1 MTVSQQLTQ
10 DMKDAMRA
18 RDAMRLES
26 IRFILSKVKNF
37 EIDKPS
43 HEAATDAEV
52 QQLVRKLVKD
62 SEEAVTQYT
71 TGGRQDLVDSENA
84 KIAVY
89 KNYLPQQLSDDE
101 VRQLIAAARSANPD
115 MAQGP
120 LTGQVLKA
128 AQGKTDGATVG
139 RLLRE

>member
-1 MTVSQQLTQ
+1 MTVSQQLIQ

-18 RDAMRLES
+18 REAMQLES

-37 EIDKPS
+37 EIDKPNR
-43 HEAATDAEV
+43 EPATDDEI
-52 QQLVRKLVKD
+52 QQIVRKLVKD
-62 SEEAVTQYT
+62 TQEAIAQYQ
-71 TGGRQDLVDSENA
+71 TGGRQDLVDSETA

-101 VRQLIAAARSANPD
+101 VRALIISAKTANPD
-115 MAQGP
+115 LAQGP
-120 LTGQVLKA
+120 LIGQVLKA
-128 AQGKTDGATVG
+128 AQGKTDGATIG